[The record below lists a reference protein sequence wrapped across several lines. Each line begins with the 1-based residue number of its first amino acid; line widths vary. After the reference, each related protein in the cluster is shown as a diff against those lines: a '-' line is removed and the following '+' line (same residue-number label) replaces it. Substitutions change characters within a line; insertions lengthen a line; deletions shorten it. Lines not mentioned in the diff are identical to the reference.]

1 MIYHNLWCCFFI
13 EIGLYMIEE
22 EKKFLEKIGRNIAK
36 QRKAHGFSQ
45 LDLCSII
52 KMEKS
57 NLSSIENGRQNVTS
71 LTLLKISKAIGVE
84 VSLFFEK

>member
-1 MIYHNLWCCFFI
+1 MSI
-13 EIGLYMIEE
+13 E
-22 EKKFLEKIGRNIAK
+22 EKKFLKKIGANIAK
-36 QRKAHGFSQ
+36 QRKAKGFSQ

-71 LTLLKISKAIGVE
+71 LTLLKISKAIEVE
-84 VSLFFEK
+84 VISFFE

>member
-1 MIYHNLWCCFFI
+1 MN
-13 EIGLYMIEE
+13 EE
-22 EKKFLEKIGRNIAK
+22 EKKFLKKVGVNIAR
-36 QRKAHGFSQ
+36 QRKEKGFSQ

-84 VSLFFEK
+84 VSLFFE